1 MLLFSTV
8 LDIDSSLTK
17 EEFVRLVIEW
27 NQNTP
32 HRENAIPDIVWDGER
47 NIRYGNDTLWLEI
60 SEYRNGNIIAA
71 RYEKV
76 EDDGI
81 VWDTDF
87 VMNFNDMQMAIMLD
101 RSYKEDALAS
111 QIYFSVPHLITML
124 MDRGYLMPD
133 GDLPVDRNPI
143 MIQDDNLDVA
153 ADVINGNKK
162 YRLPVVY
169 VSKTYSDE
177 NPVDVRKLA
186 NKLKGVAHVLIQKDA
201 CSNQYL
207 RKLCGDKNEYYGA
220 IGVYYPNSS
229 FQHAT
234 YLYRRYAGE
243 DAILFEKVIRA
254 VFRYSNSQKISR
266 LYTWNGVNNAI
277 LTDRL
282 TSQKAERLEAELA
295 LRKAED
301 EVDQIYDAF
310 GDDLEKHQRRVE
322 ELTHANEA
330 LRSENAGLRA
340 KIDATNTLPI
350 IFFGDEDEL
359 YPGEIRDMVLYAL
372 SEALKNVHGRSRRAD
387 VYKDI
392 LAANEYKKLCE
403 ERQYRIKQ
411 VLTGYSGMSKTVRQ
425 KLMDLGFEITE
436 DGRHYKLTYY
446 GDRRYWS
453 ALAKTPSENRG
464 NKNAAS
470 DIINNMF

>member
-8 LDIDSSLTK
+8 LDIDASLTK

-229 FQHAT
+229 F
-234 YLYRRYAGE
+234 
-243 DAILFEKVIRA
+243 
-254 VFRYSNSQKISR
+254 
-266 LYTWNGVNNAI
+266 
-277 LTDRL
+277 
-282 TSQKAERLEAELA
+282 
-295 LRKAED
+295 
-301 EVDQIYDAF
+301 
-310 GDDLEKHQRRVE
+310 
-322 ELTHANEA
+322 
-330 LRSENAGLRA
+330 
-340 KIDATNTLPI
+340 
-350 IFFGDEDEL
+350 
-359 YPGEIRDMVLYAL
+359 
-372 SEALKNVHGRSRRAD
+372 
-387 VYKDI
+387 
-392 LAANEYKKLCE
+392 
-403 ERQYRIKQ
+403 
-411 VLTGYSGMSKTVRQ
+411 
-425 KLMDLGFEITE
+425 
-436 DGRHYKLTYY
+436 
-446 GDRRYWS
+446 
-453 ALAKTPSENRG
+453 
-464 NKNAAS
+464 
-470 DIINNMF
+470 

>member
-1 MLLFSTV
+1 MLLFSTT
-8 LDIDSSLTK
+8 LDIDASLTK
-17 EEFVRLVIEW
+17 EEFIRLVIEW

-32 HRENAIPDIVWDGER
+32 HRENAIPNIVWTGER

-60 SEYRNGNIIAA
+60 SEYRNGNIIAV
-71 RYEKV
+71 RYEKI

-111 QIYFSVPHLITML
+111 QVYFSAPHLITML

-133 GDLPVDRNPI
+133 GCLPVGRDPI
-143 MIQDDNLDVA
+143 VIQDDNLDVV
-153 ADVINGNKK
+153 ADVINGAKK

-169 VSKTYSDE
+169 VSKTYFNE
-177 NPVDVRKLA
+177 NPVDVRRLA

-201 CSNQYL
+201 YSNKYL
-207 RKLCGDKNEYYGA
+207 RQLCGDKNEYYGA

-229 FQHAT
+229 FQQAK

-243 DAILFEKVIRA
+243 DAILLEKVIRA
-254 VFRYSNSQKISR
+254 VFRYSNSQKIGR
-266 LYTWNGVNNAI
+266 LYTWDGVNNAI

-282 TSQKAERLEAELA
+282 TSQKAERLEAERARL
-295 LRKAED
+295 KAEN
-301 EVDQIYDAF
+301 EVDQIYDAV
-310 GDDLEKHQRRVE
+310 GDDLEKLQRRVE

-340 KIDATNTLPI
+340 KIDATDTLPI
-350 IFFGDEDEL
+350 IFFGEEDEL
-359 YPGEIRDMVLYAL
+359 YPGEIRDMVLCAV
-372 SEALKNVHGRSRRAD
+372 SEALESVHVKSRRAD
-387 VYKDI
+387 VYRDI
-392 LAANEYKKLCE
+392 LSANEYKKLCE
-403 ERQYRIKQ
+403 ERHRRIKQ
-411 VLTGYSGMSKTVRQ
+411 VLKGYSGMNKTVRQ
-425 KLMDLGFEITE
+425 ELMDLGFEITD
-436 DGRHYKLTYY
+436 DGKHYKLTYY

-470 DIINNMF
+470 DIINDMF